1 MSSDKLTDKILV
13 LKSRLGNKE
22 AFATLYNKYINKIYR
37 FAFYKTSSKELAEDI
52 ASQSFLK
59 LWEKISIGGPIQSVQ
74 ALLYQIARNLIID
87 HYRSKHNTEVPL
99 EFELDSQAVHAVH
112 IDEKIHSKID
122 NELLRPAVMK
132 LKEEYREVVVLRYI
146 EELSISEI
154 AKIVDKSNG
163 NVRTLTHRALA
174 ELKKIL
180 KDYNA

>member
-1 MSSDKLTDKILV
+1 MSSDKLTDKVLV

-22 AFATLYNKYINKIYR
+22 AFGTLYNKYINKIYR

-59 LWEKISIGGPIQSVQ
+59 LWEKIAQGGPIQSVQ

-87 HYRSKHNTEVPL
+87 HYRSKYNTEVPL
-99 EFELDSQAVHAVH
+99 EFELDSQAVH

-180 KDYNA
+180 KDYNLD

>member
-1 MSSDKLTDKILV
+1 MSSEKLTDKVLI
-13 LKSRLGNKE
+13 LKSRLGSKD
-22 AFATLYNKYINKIYR
+22 AFETIYNKYINKIYR
-37 FAFYKTSSKELAEDI
+37 FVFYKTSSKEIAEDI
-52 ASQSFLK
+52 TSQTFLK
-59 LWEKISIGGPIQSVQ
+59 LWEIIAGGGQIKTLQ

-99 EFELDSQAVHAVH
+99 EFELDSQAIH

-132 LKEEYREVVVLRYI
+132 LKEEYREVVILRYI
-146 EELSISEI
+146 EELSITEI

-174 ELKKIL
+174 ELKIIL
-180 KDYNA
+180 KDYNI

>member
-1 MSSDKLTDKILV
+1 MSSDKLTDKVLV

-22 AFATLYNKYINKIYR
+22 AFGTLYNKYINKIYR

-59 LWEKISIGGPIQSVQ
+59 LWEKISQGGPIQSVQ

-87 HYRSKHNTEVPL
+87 HYRSKQNTEVPL
-99 EFELDSQAVHAVH
+99 EFELDSQAVH
-112 IDEKIHSKID
+112 IDEKIHSRID
-122 NELLRPAVMK
+122 NELLRPAVME

-180 KDYNA
+180 KDYNLD

>member
-1 MSSDKLTDKILV
+1 MSADKLTEKVLI
-13 LKSRLGNKE
+13 LKSRLGNKD
-22 AFATLYNKYINKIYR
+22 AFATIYNKYINKIYR
-37 FAFYKTSSKELAEDI
+37 FAFYKTSSKEIAEDI
-52 ASQSFLK
+52 ASQTFLK
-59 LWEKISIGGPIQSVQ
+59 LWEKIAQGGQIRSLQ

-99 EFELDSQAVHAVH
+99 EFETEKQAVH
-112 IDEKIHSKID
+112 IDEKIHTRID

-132 LKEEYREVVVLRYI
+132 LKEEYREVVILRYI

-163 NVRTLTHRALA
+163 NVRTLTHRALN

-180 KDYNA
+180 KDYNIE